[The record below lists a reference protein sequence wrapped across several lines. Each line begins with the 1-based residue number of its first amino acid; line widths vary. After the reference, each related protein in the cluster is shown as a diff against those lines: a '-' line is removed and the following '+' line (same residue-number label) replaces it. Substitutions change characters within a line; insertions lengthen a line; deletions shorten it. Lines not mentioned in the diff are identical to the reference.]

1 MAAERI
7 NDRSSIVYPSDV
19 EAPDGKPLVPGL
31 LHQPEI
37 RGLPPGPGR
46 RDEWELPREL
56 PPERGLRDEWE
67 LPESTE
73 FAPSMDG
80 VTDEFA
86 ALLGSPSIDAE
97 LSHELA
103 PQVSD
108 FAVLHPQRFQPALDG
123 AFEALSE
130 LATGDQ
136 RTAPIFLEASK
147 VLEEERSLRELL
159 FLNRHALHQA

>member
-1 MAAERI
+1 MADERV

-19 EAPDGKPLVPGL
+19 EAPEGKPLVPGL
-31 LHQPEI
+31 LHQPAI
-37 RGLPPGPGR
+37 
-46 RDEWELPREL
+46 REL
-56 PPERGLRDEWE
+56 PPERGLRELPPERDLRDEWQ

-86 ALLGSPSIDAE
+86 ALLGSPSIDTE
-97 LSHELA
+97 LSNELA

-136 RTAPIFLEASK
+136 RNAPIFLEASK

>member
-1 MAAERI
+1 MADERV

-37 RGLPPGPGR
+37 RELPPERG
-46 RDEWELPREL
+46 LREL
-56 PPERGLRDEWE
+56 PPERGLREEWE

-86 ALLGSPSIDAE
+86 ALLGSPSIDTE
-97 LSHELA
+97 LSQELA

-130 LATGDQ
+130 LATGNQ

-147 VLEEERSLRELL
+147 VLAEERSLRELL

>member
-1 MAAERI
+1 MADERV

-19 EAPDGKPLVPGL
+19 EAPEGKPLVPGL
-31 LHQPEI
+31 LHQPAI
-37 RGLPPGPGR
+37 
-46 RDEWELPREL
+46 REL
-56 PPERGLRDEWE
+56 PPERGLRELPPERGLREEWE

-86 ALLGSPSIDAE
+86 ALLGSPSIDTE

-136 RTAPIFLEASK
+136 RNAPIFLEASK
-147 VLEEERSLRELL
+147 VLEEERSLRDLL

>member
-1 MAAERI
+1 MAAERV

-19 EAPDGKPLVPGL
+19 EAPEGKPLVPGL
-31 LHQPEI
+31 LHEPEI
-37 RGLPPGPGR
+37 
-46 RDEWELPREL
+46 REL
-56 PPERGLRDEWE
+56 PPEPSLRDEWE

-86 ALLGSPSIDAE
+86 ALLGSPSIDTE

-130 LATGDQ
+130 LASGDQ
-136 RTAPIFLEASK
+136 RSAPIFLEASK

>member
-1 MAAERI
+1 MADERV

-19 EAPDGKPLVPGL
+19 EAPEGKPLVPGL
-31 LHQPEI
+31 LHQPAIRELPPE
-37 RGLPPGPGR
+37 RGL
-46 RDEWELPREL
+46 REL

-86 ALLGSPSIDAE
+86 ALLGSPSIDTE
-97 LSHELA
+97 LSQELA

-136 RTAPIFLEASK
+136 RNAPIFLEASK
-147 VLEEERSLRELL
+147 VLEEERSLRDLL

>member
-1 MAAERI
+1 MADERV

-19 EAPDGKPLVPGL
+19 EAPEGKPLVPGL
-31 LHQPEI
+31 LHQPAI
-37 RGLPPGPGR
+37 
-46 RDEWELPREL
+46 REL

-86 ALLGSPSIDAE
+86 ALLGSPSIDTE
-97 LSHELA
+97 LSNELA

-136 RTAPIFLEASK
+136 RNAPIFLEASK

>member
-1 MAAERI
+1 MAAERV

-19 EAPDGKPLVPGL
+19 EAPEGKPLVPGL
-31 LHQPEI
+31 LHQPAI
-37 RGLPPGPGR
+37 RELPPEPG
-46 RDEWELPREL
+46 LREL

-86 ALLGSPSIDAE
+86 ALLGSPSIDTV
-97 LSHELA
+97 LSDELA

-136 RTAPIFLEASK
+136 RNAPIFLEASK

>member
-1 MAAERI
+1 MADERV

-31 LHQPEI
+31 LHQPAI
-37 RGLPPGPGR
+37 
-46 RDEWELPREL
+46 REL
-56 PPERGLRDEWE
+56 PPERGLRELPPEPGLRDEWE

-86 ALLGSPSIDAE
+86 ALLGSPSIDTE
-97 LSHELA
+97 LSDELA

>member
-1 MAAERI
+1 MADERV
-7 NDRSSIVYPSDV
+7 NDRSSIVYPSDI

-31 LHQPEI
+31 LHQPAI
-37 RGLPPGPGR
+37 
-46 RDEWELPREL
+46 REL
-56 PPERGLRDEWE
+56 PPERGLRELPPEPDLRDEWE

-97 LSHELA
+97 LSQELA

-130 LATGDQ
+130 LATGNQ

-147 VLEEERSLRELL
+147 VLAEERSLRELL

>member
-1 MAAERI
+1 MADERV

-19 EAPDGKPLVPGL
+19 EAPEGKPLVPGL
-31 LHQPEI
+31 LHEPEI
-37 RGLPPGPGR
+37 
-46 RDEWELPREL
+46 REL
-56 PPERGLRDEWE
+56 PPEPGLRDEWE

-86 ALLGSPSIDAE
+86 ALLGSPSIDTE

-130 LATGDQ
+130 LASGDQ
-136 RTAPIFLEASK
+136 RSAPIFLEASK

>member
-1 MAAERI
+1 MADERV

-19 EAPDGKPLVPGL
+19 EAPEGKPLVPGL
-31 LHQPEI
+31 LHQPAIRELPPE
-37 RGLPPGPGR
+37 RGL
-46 RDEWELPREL
+46 REL

-86 ALLGSPSIDAE
+86 ALLGSPSIDTE
-97 LSHELA
+97 LSDELA

-136 RTAPIFLEASK
+136 RNAPIFLEASK

>member
-1 MAAERI
+1 MAAERV

-37 RGLPPGPGR
+37 RGLPPEPS
-46 RDEWELPREL
+46 LREL

-86 ALLGSPSIDAE
+86 ALLGSPSIDTE

-123 AFEALSE
+123 AFEVLSE
-130 LATGDQ
+130 LATGNQ
-136 RTAPIFLEASK
+136 RSAPIFLEASK

>member
-1 MAAERI
+1 MADERV

-31 LHQPEI
+31 LHQPAIRELPPE
-37 RGLPPGPGR
+37 RGL
-46 RDEWELPREL
+46 REL

-86 ALLGSPSIDAE
+86 ALLGSPSIDTE
-97 LSHELA
+97 LYNELA

>member
-1 MAAERI
+1 MADERV

-19 EAPDGKPLVPGL
+19 EAPEGKPLVPGL
-31 LHQPEI
+31 LHAPEI
-37 RGLPPGPGR
+37 
-46 RDEWELPREL
+46 REL

-86 ALLGSPSIDAE
+86 ALLGSPSIDTE
-97 LSHELA
+97 MSHELA

-136 RTAPIFLEASK
+136 RNAPIFLEASK

>member
-31 LHQPEI
+31 LHEPEI
-37 RGLPPGPGR
+37 RELPPEPS
-46 RDEWELPREL
+46 LREL

-147 VLEEERSLRELL
+147 VLAEERSLRELL

>member
-1 MAAERI
+1 MADERV

-19 EAPDGKPLVPGL
+19 EAPDGKRLVPGL
-31 LHQPEI
+31 LHQPAIRELPPE
-37 RGLPPGPGR
+37 RGL
-46 RDEWELPREL
+46 REL

-86 ALLGSPSIDAE
+86 ALLGSPSIDTE
-97 LSHELA
+97 LSDELA

-130 LATGDQ
+130 LATGNQ

>member
-1 MAAERI
+1 MADERV

-31 LHQPEI
+31 LHQPAI
-37 RGLPPGPGR
+37 
-46 RDEWELPREL
+46 REL

-86 ALLGSPSIDAE
+86 ALLGSPSIDTE
-97 LSHELA
+97 LSDELA
-103 PQVSD
+103 PHVSD

>member
-31 LHQPEI
+31 LHEPEI
-37 RGLPPGPGR
+37 
-46 RDEWELPREL
+46 REL
-56 PPERGLRDEWE
+56 PPEPGLRDEWE

-86 ALLGSPSIDAE
+86 ALLGSPSIDTE
-97 LSHELA
+97 MSHELA

-130 LATGDQ
+130 LATGAQ
-136 RTAPIFLEASK
+136 RTAPVFLEASK
-147 VLEEERSLRELL
+147 VLAEERSLRELL

>member
-1 MAAERI
+1 MADERV
-7 NDRSSIVYPSDV
+7 NDRSSLVYPSDV
-19 EAPDGKPLVPGL
+19 EAPDEKSLVPGF
-31 LHQPEI
+31 
-37 RGLPPGPGR
+37 LPAPQI
-46 RDEWELPREL
+46 REL
-56 PPERGLRDEWE
+56 PPEPGLRDEWE

-86 ALLGSPSIDAE
+86 ALLGSPSIDTE

-136 RTAPIFLEASK
+136 RSAPIFLEASK
-147 VLEEERSLRELL
+147 VLEEERSLRDLL

>member
-1 MAAERI
+1 MADERV

-31 LHQPEI
+31 LHEPEI
-37 RGLPPGPGR
+37 RELPPEPG
-46 RDEWELPREL
+46 LREL

-86 ALLGSPSIDAE
+86 ALLGSPSIDTE
-97 LSHELA
+97 LSDELA

-136 RTAPIFLEASK
+136 RNAPIFLEASK

>member
-31 LHQPEI
+31 LHEPEI
-37 RGLPPGPGR
+37 
-46 RDEWELPREL
+46 REL
-56 PPERGLRDEWE
+56 PPEPGLRDEWE

-86 ALLGSPSIDAE
+86 ALLGSPSIDTE
-97 LSHELA
+97 LSDELA

-136 RTAPIFLEASK
+136 RNAPIFLEASK